1 MKNTLKWMV
10 VPYDIKYLQNK
21 ENNNQILKNTVIP
34 TDVKM
39 KLLNDFINRKNIS
52 RNPDKDG
59 MTVTVNNIE
68 KSDNL
73 DDTINSEGKTNEF
86 IYNNIKSEKLNIN
99 DVEMMDNNTKT
110 VENTDNSIK
119 NEKQNDLYKDV
130 IKSLENNFLKQKKKN
145 VLNELVKQFR
155 KKKETKRLTK
165 KTNDNELLKR
175 KLDLSFNS
183 NEIELPRKLKKNE
196 KLENFYNQSLINSL
210 PYEPAKNT
218 RSQHNLYN
226 KNKFQS
232 GNNIAWIRF

>member
-10 VPYDIKYLQNK
+10 VPYDIKYLHNK
-21 ENNNQILKNTVIP
+21 ENKNQILKNTVIP

-73 DDTINSEGKTNEF
+73 DDTINSERKTNEF

-99 DVEMMDNNTKT
+99 DVEMMDNNSKT
-110 VENTDNSIK
+110 VENTDNYIK

-183 NEIELPRKLKKNE
+183 NEIELPRKLKQK
-196 KLENFYNQSLINSL
+196 
-210 PYEPAKNT
+210 
-218 RSQHNLYN
+218 
-226 KNKFQS
+226 
-232 GNNIAWIRF
+232 